1 MSLPIQPVKV
11 CAECEQPTADY
22 YAVNPRTGEH
32 SKGEVYCLECYE
44 RGVRR
49 QLHKEWDRKRAL
61 TLLRYS
67 NVLTKTTAEEH
78 LESAGKCL
86 REAIKHLNAVLLD
99 RCQGYSEYDNEYTA
113 ALNNAL
119 VSLLQARQ
127 RLNR

>member
-61 TLLRYS
+61 
-67 NVLTKTTAEEH
+67 
-78 LESAGKCL
+78 
-86 REAIKHLNAVLLD
+86 
-99 RCQGYSEYDNEYTA
+99 A
-113 ALNNAL
+113 ALGMRGA
-119 VSLLQARQ
+119 SMEPRPGSHI
-127 RLNR
+127 RERF